1 MYRYLASG
9 LGTGTVRV
17 ESTSPLLVARIYY
30 EGTVLL
36 RIYYLS
42 SICSTVRTM
51 YYRYGTIYSS
61 TVCTTAVPVQCT
73 AAWYCVVNRY
83 NVPNVRY
90 RYNGTGTG
98 TRACQYYRNGPM
110 HQSRTTAPSIEST
123 APGRPAASSQAS
135 GQRTLPLPSPP
146 PAAAHCGFRHG
157 CLVRVVHD
165 TFVCRRSECLLLLEA
180 CVK

>member
-1 MYRYLASG
+1 MYYCR
-9 LGTGTVRV
+9 TGTMYSRM
-17 ESTSPLLVARIYY
+17 
-30 EGTVLL
+30 VLC
-36 RIYYLS
+36 RNY
-42 SICSTVRTM
+42 
-51 YYRYGTIYSS
+51 
-61 TVCTTAVPVQCT
+61 
-73 AAWYCVVNRY
+73 RY
-83 NVPNVRY
+83 NVSNARYMY